1 MKLKN
6 AVVVLCAVLV
16 VGLGFSALAG
26 KKGPASAPSVKVIKR
41 ASKNP
46 AVSGQWGS
54 PIPLGMVPIHAA
66 LLNTGQVLFWQ
77 YLNGQS
83 QYPGTIAI
91 LFNPANNQVTNI
103 PTAPTADFFCAGN
116 THLADGRVLI
126 DGGLTGPLGEGVYGS
141 PSATIFDP
149 ATGAFTTI
157 PDMNWARYY
166 PTNTSLP
173 DGTQLVMS
181 GENQYGSIVQQLEVY
196 NPATNLFTALPYS
209 ANLPM
214 ASGQAAWE
222 DYPRNF
228 LLGSG
233 NVLVTNQNLF
243 SFVFSPTTNTWSSQ
257 YNLNNPYRGHD
268 TGVVLPSPAGAANP
282 LEQVMIIGGGENQ
295 GPYAN
300 TEVIDFTQPN
310 PTWQYGPS
318 MNVARHDMNAILLPD
333 GTILVVGGAGQT
345 GEYDDPIVY
354 PEIYSPVTNSWTE
367 SANGQKGN
375 RTYHSTAL
383 LLPDGRVISAG
394 SDSGNIY
401 QSYAEIYSPPYLFN
415 GAQPTITS
423 APGTIGYNTTFTIT
437 TPNDASIS
445 NVAFIREDATT
456 HADHMDQRMLNLVFS
471 DLGNNTLQVT
481 APANSNL
488 APPGYYMLFIVNSS
502 GVPSVAAV
510 MRIASP
516 NVSTT
521 PPPTQ

>member
-6 AVVVLCAVLV
+6 AVAVLCAILL
-16 VGLGFSALAG
+16 VGLGFFVHAG
-26 KKGPASAPSVKVIKR
+26 KNVLASAPSGKVVKKT
-41 ASKNP
+41 SKNP
-46 AVSGQWGS
+46 SVSGQWS
-54 PIPLGMVPIHAA
+54 NPIPLGMVPIHAA
-66 LLNTGQVLFWQ
+66 LLSTGQILFWQ

-141 PSATIFDP
+141 NYATIFDP
-149 ATGAFTTI
+149 ATGVFTEQQ
-157 PDMNWARYY
+157 PMNYWRYY
-166 PTNTSLP
+166 PTNTPLP
-173 DGTQLVMS
+173 NGTQLVMS
-181 GENQYGSIVQQLEVY
+181 GENLDGAIVTQLEVF
-196 NPATNLFTALPYS
+196 NPATGLFTALPIS

-214 ASGQAAWE
+214 PNGAPWE

-233 NVLVTNQNLF
+233 NVLATNQNLYA
-243 SFVFSPTTNTWSSQ
+243 FVFSPTTNSWSPTQ
-257 YNLNNPYRGHD
+257 YNFQNPYRGHD
-268 TGVVLPSPAGAANP
+268 TGVLLPSPAGATNP
-282 LEQVMIIGGGENQ
+282 LEQVMLIGGGENQ

-300 TEVIDFTQPN
+300 TETIDFTQSN
-310 PTWQYGPS
+310 PQWVTGTP
-318 MNVARHDMNAILLPD
+318 MNVARHDHNAILLPD
-333 GTILVVGGAGQT
+333 GTIVVIGGAGQT

-354 PEIYSPVTNSWTE
+354 PETYSPVTNTWTLG
-367 SANGQKGN
+367 ANGQKAN

-383 LLPDGRVISAG
+383 LLPSGQVISAG

-423 APGTIGYNTTFTIT
+423 APPIIGYNQTFTIG
-437 TPNDASIS
+437 TPNDAAIS
-445 NVAFIREDATT
+445 SVAFIREDATT
-456 HADHMDQRMLNLVFS
+456 HADHMDQRMLNLTFS
-471 DLGNNTLQVT
+471 DMGNNTLQIT
-481 APANSNL
+481 APANANL

-510 MRIASP
+510 MRIGSP
-516 NVSTT
+516 SATT
-521 PPPTQ
+521 PPQ